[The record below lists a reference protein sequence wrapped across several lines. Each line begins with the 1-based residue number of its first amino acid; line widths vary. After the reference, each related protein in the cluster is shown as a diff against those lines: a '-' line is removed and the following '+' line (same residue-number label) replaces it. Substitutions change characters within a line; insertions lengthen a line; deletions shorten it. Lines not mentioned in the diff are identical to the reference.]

1 MKVHR
6 RKHKTNTTV
15 LQQKLNLHT
24 SNKLQLICFNPYNG
38 VMFKIS
44 PNLLPVNHAKD
55 QPAAV
60 SFSSYL
66 AYFVTMWNKKLS
78 YLTGTTRARCQ
89 LESRQLLKTIFEILT
104 LILTKYTP
112 ILRNFIHICLCY
124 NSLRS
129 ICIPKNCVASS
140 SLKIGQM
147 TPYKSGSF
155 SHNKVNTSLHMA
167 NSCT

>member
-24 SNKLQLICFNPYNG
+24 SNKLQLVCFNPYNG

-44 PNLLPVNHAKD
+44 PIYCQWIMQKTSQLQCLSRAISHILLPCETKSSATSQEPHKHA
-55 QPAAV
+55 V
-60 SFSSYL
+60 
-66 AYFVTMWNKKLS
+66 
-78 YLTGTTRARCQ
+78 Q

-112 ILRNFIHICLCY
+112 ILRNFIRICLCY

-129 ICIPKNCVASS
+129 ICIPKNCVALS

-147 TPYKSGSF
+147 TPYF
-155 SHNKVNTSLHMA
+155 WVI
-167 NSCT
+167 

>member
-24 SNKLQLICFNPYNG
+24 SNKLQLVCFNPYNG

-44 PNLLPVNHAKD
+44 PIYCQWIMQKTSQLQCLSRAISHILLPCETKSSATSQEPHKH
-55 QPAAV
+55 AV
-60 SFSSYL
+60 SWNLVNYWKLFSKYWHWYWQNTPPYYGILS
-66 AYFVTMWNKKLS
+66 AYAYATTHYDLSAYQRIVLLHPVWKLVKWPH
-78 YLTGTTRARCQ
+78 T
-89 LESRQLLKTIFEILT
+89 F
-104 LILTKYTP
+104 
-112 ILRNFIHICLCY
+112 
-124 NSLRS
+124 
-129 ICIPKNCVASS
+129 
-140 SLKIGQM
+140 
-147 TPYKSGSF
+147 GSF